1 MYIKVFEIMQNL
13 QISLQW
19 DVLIVQLYSKQESK
33 AKFKKNPKLSFFKK

>member
-1 MYIKVFEIMQNL
+1 MDMYIKVFEIMQNL

-33 AKFKKNPKLSFFKK
+33 AKFKNIQS